1 MARQDGIEVRI
12 KEFCD
17 KLTDLHMEWD
27 KDQNGSS
34 PGYACDYF
42 SPFVA
47 EYGSKFARIVQTV
60 KGPSRSVYC
69 FVDLSNGDILKS
81 AGWKTPAK
89 GKRGSIWNED
99 CDVGM
104 DKPANIFGAG
114 LYAR

>member
-1 MARQDGIEVRI
+1 MARQDGIEERI
-12 KEFCD
+12 KEFCQRVLD
-17 KLTDLHMEWD
+17 NHLAWD
-27 KDQNGSS
+27 VSCDSLNH
-34 PGYACDYF
+34 DYF
-42 SPFVA
+42 ESVTA
-47 EYGSKFARIVQTV
+47 EYGSKFARIVMQT

-99 CDVGM
+99 CDVGD